1 MSHES
6 GCTDQI
12 KISARM
18 NYSVFVQELLPCNL
32 NDIRV
37 QEELIKVAEGWV
49 CVGSMPF
56 QAIRDPVFSVFV
68 FLLHV

>member
-1 MSHES
+1 
-6 GCTDQI
+6 
-12 KISARM
+12 M

-56 QAIRDPVFSVFV
+56 QAIRDPVFRVFV
-68 FLLHV
+68 FLLPV